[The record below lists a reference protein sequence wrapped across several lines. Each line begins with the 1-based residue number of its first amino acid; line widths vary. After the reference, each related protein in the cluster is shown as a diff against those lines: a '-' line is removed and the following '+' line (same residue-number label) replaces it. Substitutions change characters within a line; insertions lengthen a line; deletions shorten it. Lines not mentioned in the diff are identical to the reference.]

1 MSFVRVEQ
9 AGRSVRLAVLRTA
22 SGVWVGWPGGA
33 RFFAREDR
41 QPSAL
46 AADGA
51 QEVRAPMTGRVV
63 KVAVAT
69 GGAVVADD
77 LLLILQAMKM
87 EYRLTAPRA
96 GVVDRVGCAEGEM
109 VELGALLITFLP
121 EGATPQPATEP
132 EADAPGPAAKPRRPA
147 TTARQ
152 VSAARPARPKG
163 RR

>member
-9 AGRSVRLAVLRTA
+9 AGRSVRLAVVRTA

-33 RFFAREDR
+33 RFFAREN
-41 QPSAL
+41 PPAAAS
-46 AADGA
+46 ADGA

-69 GGAVVADD
+69 GRAVVADE
-77 LLLILQAMKM
+77 LLVILQAMKM

-109 VELGALLITFLP
+109 VELGAILVTFVP
-121 EGATPQPATEP
+121 GGVATEP
-132 EADAPGPAAKPRRPA
+132 AAGGPGPAPRPRRPA
-147 TTARQ
+147 
-152 VSAARPARPKG
+152 SPARPGPTARSTRPKS